1 MSNDTHRPEVIAM
14 LPSNRRHVLLRKGPD
29 FANRMGVAEALE
41 TLGFQVEFLDVHPWP
56 LNPLAGRPSLF
67 SSIDPL
73 RAAEVLVRR
82 RNAMAVVSY
91 YQSGVLLVLALRRLL
106 GFKPLVVIIDIGD
119 DRNWRVRERI
129 VRFCI
134 ARADAVFTFASAQA
148 AYLRKKYNTEAIH
161 FLPQQVDT
169 CFYSPGTQAA
179 EDFVLAVGGDIS
191 RDFETL
197 GRAIFGQEFPVV
209 LRTSLVMED
218 RDRFPN
224 VSVVRDRL
232 SDSGLRDLYRRAKI
246 VTLPLHDTLHP
257 GGITTLLEAFA
268 CGKAMVAGDSRGIR
282 DYLRHENNC
291 LVVPCGDA
299 DAMQSAVRRLMNDDG
314 LRERLGR
321 NARAY
326 AEAELSQPCHA
337 KRLAEAIRSLRTA
350 QSSSRGPH
358 VR

>member
-1 MSNDTHRPEVIAM
+1 MSNDTNRPEVIAM
-14 LPSNRRHVLLRKGPD
+14 LPSNRRHDLLRKGPD

-41 TLGFQVEFLDVHPWP
+41 TLGFRVEFLDVHAWP

-73 RAAEVLVRR
+73 RAADVLVRR

-148 AYLRKKYNTEAIH
+148 EYLRKKFGTEAVR

-169 CFYSPGTQAA
+169 GFYSPGTVAE
-179 EDFVLAVGGDIS
+179 EDFILAVGGDIS

-197 GRAIFGQEFPVV
+197 KRAAFDQEFPIV
-209 LRTSLVMED
+209 LRTSLVTED
-218 RDRFPN
+218 RVRFPN

-232 SDSGLRDLYRRAKI
+232 SDGGLRDLYRRAKI
-246 VTLPLHDTLHP
+246 VVLPLHDMLHP

-268 CGKAMVAGDSRGIR
+268 CGKAVVAGDSRGIR
-282 DYLRHENNC
+282 DYLHHEDNC

-299 DAMQSAVRRLMNDDG
+299 DAMQCAVRRLMTDG
-314 LRERLGR
+314 SLRARLGH

-337 KRLAEAIRSLRTA
+337 RRLADAIRSLGPA
-350 QSSSRGPH
+350 PHYHRGLH

>member
-1 MSNDTHRPEVIAM
+1 MSNDPNRLEVIAM
-14 LPSNRRHVLLRKGPD
+14 LPSNRRHDLLGKGPE

-41 TLGFQVEFLDVHPWP
+41 ALGFRVEFLDVHAWP

-73 RAAEVLVRR
+73 RAADVLVRR

-91 YQSGVLLVLALRRLL
+91 YQSGVLLVLALRKLL

-148 AYLRKKYNTEAIH
+148 DHLRKKYCTEAVR

-169 CFYSPGTQAA
+169 SFYSPGTLAA

-197 GRAIFGQEFPVV
+197 KRAVFDQEFPVV
-209 LRTSLVMED
+209 LRASLVTED
-218 RDRFPN
+218 RERFPN
-224 VSVVRDRL
+224 VTVIRNRL
-232 SDSGLRDLYRRAKI
+232 SDGGLRDLYRRAKI
-246 VTLPLHDTLHP
+246 VALPLHDMLHP

-268 CGKAMVAGDSRGIR
+268 CGKAVVAGDSRGIR
-282 DYLRHENNC
+282 DYLRHEDNC

-299 DAMQSAVRRLMNDDG
+299 DAMQGAVRRLMNDDR
-314 LRERLGR
+314 LREQLGR

-337 KRLAEAIRSLRTA
+337 KRLAEAIRSFEPAR
-350 QSSSRGPH
+350 
-358 VR
+358 